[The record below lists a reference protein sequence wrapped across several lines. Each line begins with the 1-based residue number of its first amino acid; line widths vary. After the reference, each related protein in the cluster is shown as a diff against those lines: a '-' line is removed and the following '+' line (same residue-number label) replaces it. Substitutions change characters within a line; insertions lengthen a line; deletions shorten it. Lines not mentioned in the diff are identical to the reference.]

1 MLCGVITL
9 FIVAFGYGGKVVNK
23 LVACIITYFFF
34 FAAEAAVAAVLAL
47 SNVEISVYGHNGDMY
62 SFIVLAAVQWIIYEI
77 VISFKNINS
86 KVEVPRVVNIIIIVI
101 DAIIFALETAIFS
114 QDSNSESIKILS
126 VICMLLVIFLVVYL
140 YDIISISYAKRME
153 ADSIEREK
161 NYYLKQTELLQAR
174 DEQLRDFRHDINNHL
189 YVIGS
194 MIGSENEEAKK
205 YIENLTEKIIT
216 TKMYSNTGNVAIDS
230 VINYELSKAEK
241 QDIKTNLNIVVPSG
255 IQNDVE
261 NLVTIFGNLLDNAI
275 EAADKCTDEKYIDL
289 KVRYKRGAMFI
300 DIKNSYDGVI
310 VKRKNRIVTK
320 KQNKN
325 LHGIG
330 LKSVEA
336 AVNNYNGTMKL
347 DFNEKEFK
355 VSIMLY
361 I

>member
-1 MLCGVITL
+1 MMEEILYWVAYCLSTFLEFYIISKFMKMFLGEGNRGKVAIIAVYTVRFVVCTLQYIYFPHGMINMLCGVITL

-34 FAAEAAVAAVLAL
+34 FASEAAVAAVLAL

-62 SFIVLAAVQWIIYEI
+62 SFIVLAAVQWITYEI

-114 QDSNSESIKILS
+114 QNSNSESIKILS
-126 VICMLLVIFLVVYL
+126 VICMLLVMFLVVYL

-161 NYYLKQTELLQAR
+161 NYYLKQTELLQSR

-275 EAADKCTDEKYIDL
+275 EAADKCTDEK
-289 KVRYKRGAMFI
+289 
-300 DIKNSYDGVI
+300 
-310 VKRKNRIVTK
+310 
-320 KQNKN
+320 
-325 LHGIG
+325 
-330 LKSVEA
+330 
-336 AVNNYNGTMKL
+336 
-347 DFNEKEFK
+347 
-355 VSIMLY
+355 
-361 I
+361 